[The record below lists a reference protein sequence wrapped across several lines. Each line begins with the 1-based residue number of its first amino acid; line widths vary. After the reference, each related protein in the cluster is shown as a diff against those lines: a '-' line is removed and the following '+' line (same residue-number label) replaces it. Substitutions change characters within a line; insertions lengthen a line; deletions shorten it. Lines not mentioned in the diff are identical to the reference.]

1 MDNRFFHPA
10 RRVLPGLL
18 LFLLLVVAPVAAY
31 ALIDVTTDPSSA
43 YVCIDDWR
51 CYYTPA
57 RFSVDAW
64 STHTISGSK
73 AGYQYFTQ
81 TVRAGSDDSVSAE
94 PVTLVPDASETGS
107 LYIRSDPS
115 GADLW
120 VDSRYYGE
128 TPGTVGDLN
137 PGSYDILLRKAG
149 YLDHEESARVNAGR
163 TTSVYGGLTPST
175 PDAGA
180 GTLQVDSRPGG
191 ASVYLDDDYQ
201 GTTPSGGGSVNIRS
215 LDPGSYA
222 LRLEMPDY
230 QTYSDTVVI
239 NKNIITD
246 IHAQLVPDSPGPQ
259 PDTTG
264 QLTIDSEPAGA
275 DVLLDNQYKGIT
287 PVYLSDIPVGSHSLL
302 LSLSG
307 YQDYTT
313 TATVVSGTTVNV
325 PVTLNSLP
333 ETTAVPV
340 TVVPTTAKAG
350 LSALIPLL
358 ATGIFCSARM
368 LKK

>member
-1 MDNRFFHPA
+1 MDNHFSDRA
-10 RRVLPGLL
+10 RPVLIGLL

-31 ALIDVTTDPSSA
+31 ALIDVTTDPSAA

-94 PVTLVPDASETGS
+94 PVTLVPDAPETGS

-163 TTSVYGGLTPST
+163 TTNVYGGMTPNT
-175 PDAGA
+175 PDTSA
-180 GTLQVDSRPGG
+180 GTLQIDSRPGG
-191 ASVYLDDDYQ
+191 ASVYLDGSYQ
-201 GTTPSGGGSVNIRS
+201 GTTPPGGRAVYIRS
-215 LDPGSYA
+215 LDPGSYT

-230 QTYSDTVVI
+230 RDYMDTVVI
-239 NKNIITD
+239 RKNIITD
-246 IHAQLVPDSPGPQ
+246 IHAELVPDSPSPQ

-287 PVYLSDIPVGSHSLL
+287 PVYLSDIPGGSHSLIL
-302 LSLSG
+302 RLNG
-307 YQDYTT
+307 YQDYTA
-313 TATVVSGTTVNV
+313 TANVVSGTMVNV
-325 PVTLNSLP
+325 PVTLTSLP
-333 ETTAVPV
+333 ETTAVP
-340 TVVPTTAKAG
+340 PTAKAG
-350 LSALIPLL
+350 ISALIPLL
-358 ATGIFCSARM
+358 ATGICCAARM
-368 LKK
+368 LKKQ

>member
-1 MDNRFFHPA
+1 MDNRFSDPS
-10 RRVLPGLL
+10 RLVLIGLL
-18 LFLLLVVAPVAAY
+18 LFPLLVVAPVAAY
-31 ALIDVTTDPSSA
+31 ALIDVTSDPSGA

-81 TVRAGSDDSVSAE
+81 TIQAGSDDSVSAE
-94 PVTLVPDASETGS
+94 PVTLVPDAPETGS

-120 VDSRYYGE
+120 IDSRYYGQ

-137 PGSYDILLRKAG
+137 PGSYDILLRKSG

-163 TTSVYGGLTPST
+163 TATVYAGLTPNT
-175 PDAGA
+175 PDTGS

-191 ASVYLDDDYQ
+191 ASIYLDDDYQ
-201 GTTPSGGGSVNIRS
+201 GTTPSSGRAVYIRS
-215 LDPGSYA
+215 LDPGSYT
-222 LRLEMPDY
+222 LRFEMPDY
-230 QTYSDTVVI
+230 QTYTDTVVVR
-239 NKNIITD
+239 KNIITD
-246 IHAQLVPDSPGPQ
+246 IHAMLVPDTPGPQ

-287 PVYLSDIPVGSHSLL
+287 PVYLSDISGGTHTLL
-302 LSLSG
+302 LRLNG
-307 YQDYTT
+307 YQEYST
-313 TATVVSGTTVNV
+313 TANVVSGTMVNV
-325 PVTLNSLP
+325 PATLNTLP
-333 ETTAVPV
+333 ETTAVP
-340 TVVPTTAKAG
+340 TTAKAA
-350 LSALIPLL
+350 LSGLIPLI
-358 ATGIFCSARM
+358 ATGICCSARM
-368 LKK
+368 LKKK